1 MNQFH
6 GIFWGV
12 YFPFSEMK
20 ASQICGKCS
29 KNFVKLIY
37 LISRVFLIMNFFFR
51 VDDERL
57 SRIAKLEKLRRGE
70 ERLHEDHD
78 ENVLEDHN
86 PKPVHPG
93 ATALPE
99 SAESSVEGSWS

>member
-1 MNQFH
+1 MQFH
-6 GIFWGV
+6 EILLV
-12 YFPFSEMK
+12 
-20 ASQICGKCS
+20 
-29 KNFVKLIY
+29 L
-37 LISRVFLIMNFFFR
+37 NFFKKVNLFFLLDYFR

-70 ERLHEDHD
+70 ERLHEEHD
-78 ENVLEDHN
+78 ESVLEDHN

-99 SAESSVEGSWS
+99 SAESSVEGKTTENFSKIS